1 MIDFRRSE
9 TNTTRLEFHI
19 NSPVNIGEMAKV
31 EQIVWVQFCRANN
44 FDSRSHQPS
53 DDWCLVEARD
63 NEIVF
68 SFETSREVRI

>member
-31 EQIVWVQFCRANN
+31 EQ
-44 FDSRSHQPS
+44 PS